1 MNLRVDGDNLI
12 LTIKSASYFPYYS
25 GHLRDDATSGDM
37 ISKDT
42 YLIKFD
48 GQIAPYVEFLE
59 EGTTAHDIFNAFG
72 YAKGNNP
79 KGIVISETF
88 GYGGRF
94 NGFFHPGSTKHYH
107 FIQDKVIDTILMY
120 FVLKYNGEVR
130 LWLTW
135 KKWRKK

>member
-1 MNLRVDGDNLI
+1 MNLRQAGNDVLR
-12 LTIKSASYFPYYS
+12 TIKSASYFPYKT

-37 ISKDT
+37 VSNDT

-48 GQIAPYVEFLE
+48 GNIAPYVQYLE

-72 YAKGNNP
+72 FALGNNP
-79 KGIVISETF
+79 KHKIVSETF

-94 NGFFHPGSTKHYH
+94 NGYFHPGSTKHYH

-120 FVLKYNGEVR
+120 FVMKYNGEVI
-130 LWLTW
+130 LW
-135 KKWRKK
+135 

>member
-1 MNLRVDGDNLI
+1 MNLRQAGNDVLR
-12 LTIKSASYFPYYS
+12 TIKSASYFPYKT

-37 ISKDT
+37 VSNDT

-48 GQIAPYVEFLE
+48 GNIAPYVQYLE

-72 YAKGNNP
+72 FALGNNP
-79 KGIVISETF
+79 KHKIVSETF

-94 NGFFHPGSTKHYH
+94 NGYFHPGSTKHYH

-120 FVLKYNGEVR
+120 FVMKYNGEVI
-130 LWLTW
+130 L
-135 KKWRKK
+135 

>member
-1 MNLRVDGDNLI
+1 MNLRQAGNDVLR
-12 LTIKSASYFPYYS
+12 TIKSASYFPYKT

-37 ISKDT
+37 VSNDT

-48 GQIAPYVEFLE
+48 GNIAPYVQYLE

-72 YAKGNNP
+72 FALGNNP
-79 KGIVISETF
+79 KHKIVSETF

-120 FVLKYNGEVR
+120 FVMKYNGEVI
-130 LWLTW
+130 LW
-135 KKWRKK
+135 